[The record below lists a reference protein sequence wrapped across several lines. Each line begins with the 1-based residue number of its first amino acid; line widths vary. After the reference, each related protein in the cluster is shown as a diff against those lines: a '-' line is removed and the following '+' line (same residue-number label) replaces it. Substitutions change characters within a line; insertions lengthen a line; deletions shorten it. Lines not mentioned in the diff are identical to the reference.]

1 MYKTNVQFTA
11 LQIDQLKELSKRTG
25 AGRSELV
32 RRAVEY
38 YTDAIQSKETES
50 PLLTLPNPKARKARR
65 N

>member
-11 LQIDQLKELSKRTG
+11 RQIDQLKELSKRTG

-38 YTDAIQSKETES
+38 STDTKSEQANG
-50 PLLTLPNPKARKARR
+50 LLH
-65 N
+65 